1 MKVLGKAGKVGTA
14 AILSAAVLALA
25 ACGSDSAA
33 APGGG
38 SAPSSSD
45 STLTGTLSGAGAS
58 SQDSAMQAWI
68 AGFTALHPGASVQY
82 SPDGSGAGREALLAG
97 GVQFAG
103 TDAYLDEEEAAAAA
117 QVCGPDGAL
126 HIPAYISPIAVAF
139 NLPGIRELNLDA
151 GTIAKIF
158 RADITAWNDPA
169 IAAANPGV
177 ELPDT
182 PISPVHRGD
191 ESGTTENFTDYLA
204 AAAPEV
210 WTDEASGEWPAGIVN
225 GENASGTGGVV
236 SLVTATE
243 GAVTYADASAAG
255 ELGTASVLVG
265 SEYVPLS
272 SEAAAKAVE
281 ASTPV
286 SGEGRPE
293 GDMAMTLDRD
303 TAESG
308 AYPVVLVSYHL
319 YCTAYGDAET
329 VDLVKAFG
337 EYVVSED
344 GQAAAAAAAG
354 NAPLSE
360 ALRREAAAAL
370 ESISVL
376 QQ

>member
-1 MKVLGKAGKVGTA
+1 MVNGKVRTA
-14 AILSAAVLALA
+14 AILSAAALALS

-38 SAPSSSD
+38 TAPSSASD

-68 AGFTALHPGASVQY
+68 AGFSAENPGAAVQY

-103 TDAYLDEEEAAAAA
+103 SDAYLDEEEAAAAA

-139 NLPGIRELNLDA
+139 NLPGVEELNLDA
-151 GTIAKIF
+151 DTIAKIF
-158 RADITAWNDPA
+158 RGEITAWNDPA
-169 IAAANPGV
+169 VTATNPGA
-177 ELPDT
+177 ELPGT
-182 PISPVHRGD
+182 PITPVHRGD
-191 ESGTTENFTDYLA
+191 ESGTTENFTEYLA
-204 AAAPEV
+204 AAAPEA
-210 WTDEASGEWPAGIVN
+210 WTDEASGEWPAGIGN

-236 SLVTATE
+236 SLVTSTE
-243 GAVTYADASAAG
+243 GAVTFADASAAG
-255 ELGTASVLVG
+255 GLGAVNVLVG

-286 SGEGRPE
+286 TGEGRPDA
-293 GDMAMTLDRD
+293 DMAMNLDRD

-308 AYPVVLVSYHL
+308 AYPVVLVSYHV
-319 YCTAYGDAET
+319 YCTAYEDAAT
-329 VDLVKAFG
+329 VDLVQAFG
-337 EYVVSED
+337 NYVVSEE
-344 GQAAAAAAAG
+344 GQAAAADAAG
-354 NAPLSE
+354 NAPLSD
-360 ALRREAAAAL
+360 ALRQEAAAAL
-370 ESISVL
+370 DSISVL
-376 QQ
+376 QK